1 MGKTRTRTAALGAT
15 TLAAALATAAAPAA
29 AAFPPDAEDAAR
41 WAVLDGLPEQAS
53 GRAWPVEVRD
63 LRTRVV
69 AAGRGTTVSA
79 VCGTLD
85 FLNAD
90 DGTAS
95 FVVWFGTDD
104 DGGTVMVGRP
114 FFYGPLP
121 DANSEHQPR
130 YMAAQAV
137 CGATMPEAA
146 PVVAAR

>member
-1 MGKTRTRTAALGAT
+1 MGRTRTRTA
-15 TLAAALATAAAPAA
+15 TLAAAASAAALAAAPGAA
-29 AAFPPDAEDAAR
+29 GTFPPDAENVAR

-63 LRTRVV
+63 LRTRDV

-90 DGTAS
+90 DGAAS

-114 FFYGPLP
+114 FLYGPLP
-121 DANSEHQPR
+121 DADPGHQPQHA
-130 YMAAQAV
+130 AAQAV
-137 CGATMPEAA
+137 CGTTAPEAA